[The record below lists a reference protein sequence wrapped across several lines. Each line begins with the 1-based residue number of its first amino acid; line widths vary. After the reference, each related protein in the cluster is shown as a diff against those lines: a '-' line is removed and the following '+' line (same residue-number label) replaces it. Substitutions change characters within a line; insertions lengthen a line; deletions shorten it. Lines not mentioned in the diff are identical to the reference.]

1 MRETAFIRQ
10 NQEKWAEYE
19 AYLNQPHIDP
29 DHLREMF
36 VHVTD
41 DLAYART
48 FYRNRSVH
56 FYLNGLAQR
65 IFNRFRQGRRPPVGQ
80 AWAFWAEELPR
91 ILWETR
97 RALWLSFGLFALA
110 VAIGVVSSRIDPD
123 FARYILGD
131 NYVDMTIANIE
142 AGDPMAVY
150 KDSPP
155 LGMSVG
161 IAANNVLVA
170 FMTVL
175 SGVLTS
181 IGTAFILV
189 RNGVMVGVF
198 QYFFIER
205 DLFWPSFLTIWI
217 HGTLEISAIIVAGA
231 AGLVIGSGWLFPG
244 TYTRRQAFQ
253 RSARKG
259 FLMFL
264 GLVPVFLLAAFFE
277 GYLTRHTEAPDGLRL
292 SFILLSLA
300 AVVGYFV
307 VFPWWKARRGHF
319 ETFDL
324 REPIPIAREP
334 ILLTAI
340 RSNGAVLADT
350 LRMPFRHSAR
360 IFGYALLASCAAV
373 GAYWIATAGWLRRF
387 WPALE
392 SSSAEALAQS
402 WLAGLSFSKAPVVFG
417 AEVLLLMGLVLVAFA
432 AIRREMPASLRE
444 ARGGRWS
451 LSFALG
457 LLGLCVLVLRASE
470 SFGTLRFLL
479 FPLPVLVG
487 LWLAQLYFG
496 EERLGGLLHAAA
508 SFRSLARAALVG
520 VVLVFLYWF
529 SGLFLNSYPVST
541 VVEFFSW
548 LVPANMDSLEA
559 YQRSTQ
565 VLLSS
570 FSLHVYW
577 MLAILGGVLGYFSDV
592 EKEEALHLRESIER
606 IGARPR
612 LRGLARE

>member
-19 AYLNQPHIDP
+19 TYLNQPYIDP

-65 IFNRFRQGRRPPVGQ
+65 IFNRFRQGRRPPLRQVVT
-80 AWAFWAEELPR
+80 FWTEGLPR

-110 VAIGVVSSRIDPD
+110 IVIGVVSSRIDPD
-123 FARYILGD
+123 FAQYILGD
-131 NYVDMTIANIE
+131 SYVSMTIANIE

-150 KDSPP
+150 KESPP

-181 IGTAFILV
+181 IGTVFILM
-189 RNGVMVGVF
+189 RNGIMVGVF

-231 AGLVIGSGWLFPG
+231 AGLVVGSGWLFPG

-259 FLMFL
+259 FLIFL

-277 GYLTRHTEAPDGLRL
+277 GYLTRHTEAPDALRL
-292 SFILLSLA
+292 SFILLSLT

-307 VFPWWKARRGHF
+307 VLPWWKARRGHF
-319 ETFDL
+319 DTLDL

-334 ILLTAI
+334 ISLTAI
-340 RSNGAVLADT
+340 KSNGAVLADT
-350 LRMPFRHSAR
+350 LRIPFRHPAR
-360 IFGYALLASCAAV
+360 TFGYALLTSGTAV
-373 GAYWIATAGWLRRF
+373 GAYWIAGAGWLRRF
-387 WPALE
+387 GLGAE
-392 SSSAEALAQS
+392 DGNAEAFTRF
-402 WLAGLSFSKAPVVFG
+402 WLEGLSFSKTPVVFSI
-417 AEVLLLMGLVLVAFA
+417 EVLLLMGLVLAAFTV
-432 AIRREMPASLRE
+432 IRREMPESLRE
-444 ARGGRWS
+444 VRGGRWS
-451 LSFALG
+451 MSFALG
-457 LLGLCVLVLRASE
+457 LLGFCVLVLWASE
-470 SFGTLRFLL
+470 SFALLRFLL
-479 FPLPVLVG
+479 FLLPVYIG

-496 EERLGGLLHAAA
+496 EGHIGGLLHTV
-508 SFRSLARAALVG
+508 SHRSLVRSIATGG
-520 VVLVFLYWF
+520 VLAFLYWLAE
-529 SGLFLNSYPVST
+529 LFQNSYSVST

-548 LVPANMDSLEA
+548 LIPADVDLLDA
-559 YQRSTQ
+559 YYRSVQ
-565 VLLSS
+565 VFLSN
-570 FSLHVYW
+570 FFLHIYW
-577 MLAILGGVLGYFSDV
+577 MLAIIAGALGYFSDV
-592 EKEEALHLRESIER
+592 ELEEALHLRESIER

-612 LRGLARE
+612 LRGLVRE

>member
-10 NQEKWAEYE
+10 NREKWAEYE

-56 FYLNGLAQR
+56 FYLNGLAQS
-65 IFNRFRQGRRPPVGQ
+65 IFNRFRQGRRPPLGQ
-80 AWAFWAEELPR
+80 VWAFWAEELPS

-97 RALWLSFGLFALA
+97 RALWLSFGIFILA
-110 VAIGVVSSRIDPD
+110 MAVGVVSSRVDPD
-123 FARYILGD
+123 FAPYILGD
-131 NYVDMTIANIE
+131 GYVAMTTANIE

-181 IGTAFILV
+181 ISTVFILV
-189 RNGVMVGVF
+189 RNGIMVGVF

-231 AGLVIGSGWLFPG
+231 AGLVVGSGWLFPG

-277 GYLTRHTEAPDGLRL
+277 GYLTRHTEAPAVLRL
-292 SFILLSLA
+292 SVILLSLI

-307 VFPWWKARRGHF
+307 VLPWRKARRGHF
-319 ETFDL
+319 EPTDL
-324 REPIPIAREP
+324 HESMPIAHET
-334 ILLTAI
+334 ISLTAI
-340 RSNGAVLADT
+340 KSNGAVLADT
-350 LRMPFRHSAR
+350 LRMPFRHPAR

-373 GAYWIATAGWLRRF
+373 GAYWIATTGWLHRF

-392 SSSAEALAQS
+392 SGNTEALAQS
-402 WLAGLSFSKAPVVFG
+402 WLEVLRFSETPVVFG
-417 AEVLLLMGLVLVAFA
+417 AEVLLLMGLVLAVFA
-432 AIRREMPASLRE
+432 TIRQEMPESLRE

-451 LSFALG
+451 LSFAMG
-457 LLGLCVLVLRASE
+457 LAGLCLLALWASE
-470 SFGTLRFLL
+470 SSGPLRFLL
-479 FPLPVLVG
+479 LPLPVLVG

-496 EERLGGLLHAAA
+496 GERLGGLLHAV
-508 SFRSLARAALVG
+508 SFRSLARAGLIGA
-520 VVLVFLYWF
+520 VLTFLY
-529 SGLFLNSYPVST
+529 GLSRPFLDSYPVSS
-541 VVEFFSW
+541 VIEFFSW
-548 LVPANMDSLEA
+548 LVPADADSSEA
-559 YQRSTQ
+559 YYRSTWA
-565 VLLSS
+565 LLSR
-570 FSLHVYW
+570 FFLHVYW
-577 MLAILGGVLGYFSDV
+577 MLAILGGALGYFSDV

-612 LRGLARE
+612 LRDLARE